1 MLSNQTNAKS
11 KPGRACCWVGP
22 GKAAMGSV
30 ERFTKGLFG
39 FKQFPVP
46 KAYEAG
52 KIPGR
57 VNMISLPI
65 HQ

>member
-1 MLSNQTNAKS
+1 
-11 KPGRACCWVGP
+11 
-22 GKAAMGSV
+22 MGSV
-30 ERFTKGLFG
+30 EGFTKRLFG

-57 VNMISLPI
+57 VNMISVPI
-65 HQ
+65 YQYTFWDNDGAPESGPDVV